1 MISLVQVS
9 NLSEPDGNNKT
20 QHGADLVNNIVKGQT
35 PYHGEVSTFWDVN
48 RFMSGYWLSYAG
60 LALYSLASRI
70 KYIPDLSAAEIRNK
84 IEAWLGK
91 SKEQQ

>member
-9 NLSEPDGNNKT
+9 NLSGSDGNNKT

-48 RFMSGYWLSYAG
+48 RSMSG
-60 LALYSLASRI
+60 
-70 KYIPDLSAAEIRNK
+70 D
-84 IEAWLGK
+84 
-91 SKEQQ
+91 